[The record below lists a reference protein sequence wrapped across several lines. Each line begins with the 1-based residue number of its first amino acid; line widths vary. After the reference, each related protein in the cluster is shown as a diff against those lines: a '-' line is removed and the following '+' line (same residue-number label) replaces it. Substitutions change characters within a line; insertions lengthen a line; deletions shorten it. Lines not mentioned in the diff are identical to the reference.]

1 MNAPAKSCGD
11 ELLTVRQLRVAFA
24 QGRALL
30 PAVDGIDLRLA
41 AGETLAL
48 LGESGCGKSAT
59 ALALLRLLPAAGRIV
74 AGEVRF
80 GGRDLLRLPESE
92 MRAVRGGG
100 MAMIFQEPAT
110 SLNPVLTVGRQMA
123 EVLARHR
130 SLGGTAAQATALDL
144 LSAVGIADAR
154 RRLGEY
160 PFQLSGGM
168 KQRVMI
174 AMALAGD
181 PRLLV
186 ADEPTTALDVTIQ
199 AQILDLLRRLQV
211 ERAMGM
217 LLITHDLGVVAQM
230 ATRIG
235 VMYAG
240 EIVEEAP
247 RASFFATPR
256 HPYTQKLFAALP
268 GLARRGGQ
276 LQTIPGQVPSLSAM
290 PAGCRFAARCEHAW
304 DRCRQQSPQWRQV
317 ALDHRVRCHLEDGRL
332 VAGGNAGG
340 PAADG
345 VPVAAAAAAPTLLA
359 VDDLR
364 VHFAIRRG
372 VLQRTVGHVRAVDGV
387 SLALA
392 RGRTLALVGE
402 SGCGKTTVGKAI
414 LQLLPASGGSVCL
427 LGEQLGG
434 GRQRAQRAL
443 RRHMQ
448 MIFQDPFASLNPR
461 LSVGEIIAEGIRAQ
475 GGGGRATNE
484 AAIAAVLQ
492 QVGLPA
498 EAAIRYPHEFS
509 GGQRQRIAIARALA
523 VQPELVICDEPTSAL
538 DVSVQAQILNLLATL
553 QRELGLAYLFITH
566 NFAVV
571 DHLAH
576 EVAVMYLGRIVEHG
590 GVDEVLRSPQ
600 HPYTR
605 ALLSAVPSPRLA
617 AASEPIRLPGE
628 IPSPAAPP
636 TGCHF
641 HPRCRQ
647 AGESCRQAYPPPSQL
662 SATHVVRCHLYPST
676 VDADRGGVA
685 CDRAET

>member
-1 MNAPAKSCGD
+1 
-11 ELLTVRQLRVAFA
+11 
-24 QGRALL
+24 
-30 PAVDGIDLRLA
+30 
-41 AGETLAL
+41 
-48 LGESGCGKSAT
+48 
-59 ALALLRLLPAAGRIV
+59 
-74 AGEVRF
+74 
-80 GGRDLLRLPESE
+80 
-92 MRAVRGGG
+92 
-100 MAMIFQEPAT
+100 
-110 SLNPVLTVGRQMA
+110 
-123 EVLARHR
+123 
-130 SLGGTAAQATALDL
+130 
-144 LSAVGIADAR
+144 
-154 RRLGEY
+154 
-160 PFQLSGGM
+160 
-168 KQRVMI
+168 
-174 AMALAGD
+174 
-181 PRLLV
+181 
-186 ADEPTTALDVTIQ
+186 VTIQ
-199 AQILDLLRRLQV
+199 AQILELLRRLQV

-230 ATRIG
+230 ATRVA

-247 RASFFATPR
+247 RASFFAAPR

-268 GLARRGGQ
+268 DLARRGGQ

-304 DRCRQQSPQWRQV
+304 DRCRQQSPGWRQV
-317 ALDHRVRCHLEDGRL
+317 AIDHRVRCHLDGGAR
-332 VAGGNAGG
+332 VAGVNAGG
-340 PAADG
+340 VADADAG
-345 VPVAAAAAAPTLLA
+345 APLAAAVPAPAPALLA

-414 LQLLPASGGSVCL
+414 LQLLPASGGSVRL

-434 GRQRAQRAL
+434 AARGAQRAL

-461 LSVGEIIAEGIRAQ
+461 LSVGEIIAEGMRAQ
-475 GGGGRATNE
+475 GGGGRAGRRATNE

-498 EAAIRYPHEFS
+498 EAAVRYPHEFS

-538 DVSVQAQILNLLATL
+538 DVSVQAQILNLLAAL
-553 QRELGLAYLFITH
+553 QSELALAYLFITH

-617 AASEPIRLPGE
+617 APSELIRLAGE

-647 AGESCRQAYPPPSQL
+647 AGESCRQAYPPTSRL
-662 SATHVVRCHLYPST
+662 SATHVVRCHLYPPT
-676 VDADRGGVA
+676 VDAD
-685 CDRAET
+685 

>member
-1 MNAPAKSCGD
+1 MNARATSCGD
-11 ELLTVRQLRVAFA
+11 ELLAVRQLRVAFA

-30 PAVDGIDLRLA
+30 PAVDGVDLRLA

-74 AGEVRF
+74 AGEVLF

-130 SLGGTAAQATALDL
+130 SLAGAAAQATALEL
-144 LSAVGIADAR
+144 LRAVGIADAQ

-199 AQILDLLRRLQV
+199 AQILELLRRLQV

-247 RASFFATPR
+247 RASFFSAPR

-268 GLARRGGQ
+268 DLARRGGQ

-290 PAGCRFAARCEHAW
+290 PAGCRFAARCEYAW

-317 ALDHRVRCHLEDGRL
+317 AIDHRVRCHLEDGPL
-332 VAGGNAGG
+332 VSGRNAGELAAGGGRLA
-340 PAADG
+340 P
-345 VPVAAAAAAPTLLA
+345 AAAASALLA

-387 SLALA
+387 SLVLA

-414 LQLLPASGGSVCL
+414 LQLLPASGGSVHL
-427 LGEQLGG
+427 LGEPLGG
-434 GRQRAQRAL
+434 GSRRAQRAL

-461 LSVGEIIAEGIRAQ
+461 LSVGEIIAEGMRAQ
-475 GGGGRATNE
+475 GGGGGAGRGATNE
-484 AAIAAVLQ
+484 AAIVAVLQ

-498 EAAIRYPHEFS
+498 EAAVRYPHEFS

-523 VQPELVICDEPTSAL
+523 AQPELVICDEPTSAL

-566 NFAVV
+566 NLAVV

-576 EVAVMYLGRIVEHG
+576 EVAVMYLGRIVEYG

-617 AASEPIRLPGE
+617 AARELIRLPGE

-647 AGESCRQAYPPPSQL
+647 ASESCRQAYPPPSKL
-662 SATHVVRCHLYPST
+662 SATHVVRCHLYPPAG
-676 VDADRGGVA
+676 DAD
-685 CDRAET
+685 